1 LAEEKKIKADKDKKV
16 AASTAIGTTSAGVKD
31 KKGTAAKEKVIVDEI
46 KPA

>member
-1 LAEEKKIKADKDKKV
+1 LAEEKKLKADKDKK
-16 AASTAIGTTSAGVKD
+16 AAATAAIGTTSAGLKD